1 MAIDN
6 VTFVKALASATS
18 QEFKDRIG
26 SVTAGNIKKVGDIVS
41 AYPTVKN
48 EFVNVLTNQVSK
60 QLFFNKVWENPYKM
74 FNRGQLPYG
83 KSIESIFVDIVKGK
97 DRTRQTTGAKLSDD
111 LLTRQT
117 PNVKVEYYTENFQH
131 QYPTTITDEEL
142 KGAFR
147 NQNGLSEMT
156 ARILQAPLTGAEYD
170 QFLMV
175 KHALANL
182 KCAEVK
188 IDKTAYTTLTAK
200 EKANVITTSVKAYVK
215 KLKFLSNNYNAQGV
229 MTVSKP
235 DDLYLFVPA
244 DISAFLD
251 VEQLAN
257 AFNIS
262 KVEIPTRVLD
272 IDNFQKVNAGV
283 DASTKPYVEDTDA
296 LFYLID
302 KDAIQLYETL
312 NESESFRN
320 PQAKYTNIW
329 FDRWGII
336 ASCHFANAIKF
347 SLATA

>member
-26 SVTAGNIKKVGDIVS
+26 TVTAGNIKKIGETVS
-41 AYPTVKN
+41 DYPSVKN

-74 FNRGQLPYG
+74 FNRGQLTYG

-97 DRTRQTTGAKLSDD
+97 DRSRQTNGSNLASD
-111 LLTRQT
+111 LLSRQT
-117 PNVKVEYYTENFQH
+117 PNVKVEYHTENFQH
-131 QYPTTITDEEL
+131 QYPTTISDEEL

-156 ARILQAPLTGAEYD
+156 ARILQAPLTGAEFD
-170 QFLMV
+170 QFLMI

-188 IDKTAYTTLTAK
+188 IGKSAYNALTNQQ
-200 EKANVITTSVKAYVK
+200 KANAITTAVKAYVK

-229 MTVSKP
+229 MTFSRP
-235 DDLYLFVPA
+235 SDLYLFVPA

-251 VEQLAN
+251 VEQLAS

-262 KVEIPTRVLD
+262 KVELPTRVLD
-272 IDNFQKVNAGV
+272 IDNFQKPNPTTSE
-283 DASTKPYVEDTDA
+283 ASTKPYVEDTDA

-347 SLATA
+347 YLA

>member
-6 VTFVKALASATS
+6 VTFVKALSSATS

-26 SVTAGNIKKVGDIVS
+26 STTQANIKKVGETITT
-41 AYPTVKN
+41 YPTLKN

-83 KSIESIFVDIVKGK
+83 KSIESIFIDIVKGK
-97 DRTRQTTGAKLSDD
+97 DRTRQTNVNNLASD
-111 LLTRQT
+111 LLTRQV
-117 PNVKVEYYTENFQH
+117 PNLKVEYYSENFQQ
-131 QYPTTITDEEL
+131 QYPTTISDEEL

-147 NQNGLSEMT
+147 TANGLSELT
-156 ARILQAPLTGAEYD
+156 ARILQAPLTGAEFD
-170 QFLMV
+170 QFLMI

-182 KCAEVK
+182 KTAQVK
-188 IDKTAYTTLTAK
+188 IGKTAYTGLTAK
-200 EKANVITTSVKAYVK
+200 EKANLITTTVKAYVK

-229 MTVSKP
+229 MTFSRP
-235 DDLYLFVPA
+235 TDLYLFVPA

-251 VEQLAN
+251 VEQLAT

-262 KVEIPTRVLD
+262 KVELPTRVLD
-272 IDNFQKVNAGV
+272 IDNLQKVNTGN
-283 DASTKPYVEDTDA
+283 DASTNPYVEDTDA

-347 SLATA
+347 YLA

>member
-6 VTFVKALASATS
+6 VTFVKALSSATS

-26 SVTAGNIKKVGDIVS
+26 SVTQANIKAIGTAITD
-41 AYPTVKN
+41 YPTVKN
-48 EFVNVLTNQVSK
+48 EFVQVLTNQVSK

-97 DRTRQTTGAKLSDD
+97 DRTRQTTATNLASD
-111 LLTRQT
+111 LLTRET
-117 PNVKVEYYTENFQH
+117 PNVKVEYYTENFQQ
-131 QYPTTITDEEL
+131 QYPTTISDEEL

-147 NQNGLSEMT
+147 NPNGLSEMT
-156 ARILQAPLTGAEYD
+156 ARILQAPLTGAEFD
-170 QFLMV
+170 QFLMI

-182 KCAEVK
+182 KTASVN

-215 KLKFLSNNYNAQGV
+215 KLKFLSNDYNAQGV
-229 MTVSKP
+229 MTFSRP
-235 DDLYLFVPA
+235 DDLYLIVPA

-262 KVEIPTRVLD
+262 KVELPTRVLD
-272 IDNFQKVNAGV
+272 IDNFQKINTGSNATTV
-283 DASTKPYVEDTDA
+283 PYVEDTDA

-347 SLATA
+347 SLA

>member
-6 VTFVKALASATS
+6 VTFVKALTTATS

-26 SVTAGNIKKVGDIVS
+26 ATTQANIKKIGETITT
-41 AYPTVKN
+41 YPTLKN

-83 KSIESIFVDIVKGK
+83 KSIESIFIDIVKGK
-97 DRTRQTTGAKLSDD
+97 DRTRQTNANNLASD
-111 LLTRQT
+111 LLIRQV
-117 PNVKVEYYTENFQH
+117 PNLKVEYYSENFQQ
-131 QYPTTITDEEL
+131 QYPTTISDEEL

-156 ARILQAPLTGAEYD
+156 ARILQAPLTGAEFD
-170 QFLMV
+170 QFLMI

-182 KCAEVK
+182 KTAQVK
-188 IDKTAYTTLTAK
+188 IGKTAYNGLTAK
-200 EKANVITTSVKAYVK
+200 EKANLITTTVKAYVK

-229 MTVSKP
+229 MTFSRP
-235 DDLYLFVPA
+235 TDLYLFVPA

-251 VEQLAN
+251 VEQLAT

-262 KVEIPTRVLD
+262 KVELPTRVLD
-272 IDNFQKVNAGV
+272 IDNFQKVNTGN
-283 DASTKPYVEDTDA
+283 DASSNPYVEDTDA

-347 SLATA
+347 YLA

>member
-6 VTFVKALASATS
+6 VTFVKALTTATS

-26 SVTAGNIKKVGDIVS
+26 ATTQANIKKIGETITT
-41 AYPTVKN
+41 YPTLKN

-83 KSIESIFVDIVKGK
+83 KSIESIFIDIVKGK
-97 DRTRQTTGAKLSDD
+97 DRTRQTNATNLASD
-111 LLTRQT
+111 LLSRQT

-131 QYPTTITDEEL
+131 QYPTTLSDEEL

-156 ARILQAPLTGAEYD
+156 ARILQAPLTGAEFD
-170 QFLMV
+170 QFLMI

-182 KCAEVK
+182 KTAQVK
-188 IDKTAYTTLTAK
+188 IGKTAYNGLTAK
-200 EKANVITTSVKAYVK
+200 EKANLITTTVKAYVK

-229 MTVSKP
+229 MTFSRP
-235 DDLYLFVPA
+235 TDLYLFVPA

-251 VEQLAN
+251 VEQLAT

-262 KVEIPTRVLD
+262 KVELPTRVLD
-272 IDNFQKVNAGV
+272 IDNFQKVNTGN
-283 DASTKPYVEDTDA
+283 DASSNPYVEDTDA

-347 SLATA
+347 YLA

>member
-1 MAIDN
+1 MSIDN
-6 VTFVKALASATS
+6 VTFVKALANASS

-26 SVTAGNIKKVGDIVS
+26 IVTQGNIKKIGETIS
-41 AYPTVKN
+41 AYPTTKN

-97 DRTRQTTGAKLSDD
+97 DRTRQTNATNLASD
-111 LLTRQT
+111 LLTRQN
-117 PNVKVEYYTENFQH
+117 PNVKVEYHTENFQQ
-131 QYPTTITDEEL
+131 QYPTTISDEEL

-147 NQNGLSEMT
+147 NANGLSEMT
-156 ARILQAPLTGAEYD
+156 ARILQAPLTGAEFD
-170 QFLMV
+170 QFLMI

-182 KCAEVK
+182 KTAEVK
-188 IDKTAYTTLTAK
+188 IGKTGYQALTN
-200 EKANVITTSVKAYVK
+200 EQKANVITTSVKAYVK
-215 KLKFLSNNYNAQGV
+215 KLKFLSNDYNAQGV
-229 MTVSKP
+229 MTFSRP
-235 DDLYLFVPA
+235 EDLYLFVPA

-262 KVEIPTRVLD
+262 KVELPTRVLD
-272 IDNFQKVNAGV
+272 IDNFQKVNTGD
-283 DASTKPYVEDTDA
+283 DASSVPYVEDTDA

-320 PQAKYTNIW
+320 PQAKYTNIF

-347 SLATA
+347 YLA

>member
-6 VTFVKALASATS
+6 VTFVKALSSATS

-26 SVTAGNIKKVGDIVS
+26 SVTAGNIKKIGETV
-41 AYPTVKN
+41 ATYPTVKN

-97 DRTRQTTGAKLSDD
+97 DRSRQTNVTNLASD
-111 LLTRQT
+111 LLSRQT
-117 PNVKVEYYTENFQH
+117 ANVNVEYYTENFQH
-131 QYPTTITDEEL
+131 QYPTTISDEEL

-147 NQNGLSEMT
+147 NANGLSEMT
-156 ARILQAPLTGAEYD
+156 ARILQAPLTGAEFD
-170 QFLMV
+170 QFLMI

-188 IDKTAYTTLTAK
+188 VGKSAYTAMTAK
-200 EKANVITTSVKAYVK
+200 EKANVITTAVKAYVK

-229 MTVSKP
+229 MTFSRP
-235 DDLYLFVPA
+235 SDLYLFVPA

-262 KVEIPTRVLD
+262 KVELPARVLD
-272 IDNFQKVNAGV
+272 IDNFQKVNSGSNAN
-283 DASTKPYVEDTDA
+283 TEPYVEDTDA

-347 SLATA
+347 YLA

>member
-6 VTFVKALASATS
+6 VTFVKALTTATS

-26 SVTAGNIKKVGDIVS
+26 ATTQANIKKIGETITT
-41 AYPTVKN
+41 YPTLKN
-48 EFVNVLTNQVSK
+48 EFINVLTNQVSK

-83 KSIESIFVDIVKGK
+83 KSIESIFIDIVKGK
-97 DRTRQTTGAKLSDD
+97 DRTRQTNTNNLASD
-111 LLTRQT
+111 LLSRQT
-117 PNVKVEYYTENFQH
+117 PNVKVEYYTENFQQ
-131 QYPTTITDEEL
+131 QYPTTLSDEEL

-147 NQNGLSEMT
+147 TQNGLSEMT
-156 ARILQAPLTGAEYD
+156 ARILQAPLTGAEFD
-170 QFLMV
+170 QFLMI

-182 KCAEVK
+182 KTAQVK
-188 IDKTAYTTLTAK
+188 IGKTAYNGLTAK
-200 EKANVITTSVKAYVK
+200 EKANLITTTVQAYAK

-229 MTVSKP
+229 MTFSRP
-235 DDLYLFVPA
+235 TDLYLFVPA

-251 VEQLAN
+251 VEQLAT

-262 KVEIPTRVLD
+262 KVELPTRVLD
-272 IDNFQKVNAGV
+272 IDNFQKVNTGN
-283 DASTKPYVEDTDA
+283 DASSNPYVEDTDA

-347 SLATA
+347 YLA

>member
-6 VTFVKALASATS
+6 VTFVKALTTATS

-26 SVTAGNIKKVGDIVS
+26 ATTQANIKKIGETITT
-41 AYPTVKN
+41 YPTLKN
-48 EFVNVLTNQVSK
+48 EFINVLTNQVSK

-83 KSIESIFVDIVKGK
+83 KSIESIFIDIVKGK
-97 DRTRQTTGAKLSDD
+97 DRTRQTNATNLASD
-111 LLTRQT
+111 LLSRQT

-131 QYPTTITDEEL
+131 QYPTTLSDEEL

-156 ARILQAPLTGAEYD
+156 ARILQAPLTGAEFD
-170 QFLMV
+170 QFLMI

-182 KCAEVK
+182 KTAQVK
-188 IDKTAYTTLTAK
+188 IGKSAYNGLTAK
-200 EKANVITTSVKAYVK
+200 EKANLITTTVKAYVK

-229 MTVSKP
+229 MTFSRP
-235 DDLYLFVPA
+235 TDLYLFVPA

-251 VEQLAN
+251 VEQLAT

-262 KVEIPTRVLD
+262 KVELPTRVLD
-272 IDNFQKVNAGV
+272 IDNFQKVNTGN
-283 DASTKPYVEDTDA
+283 DASSNPYVEDTDA

-347 SLATA
+347 YLA

>member
-6 VTFVKALASATS
+6 VTFVKALSSAAS

-26 SVTAGNIKKVGDIVS
+26 SVTAGNIKKIGETVS
-41 AYPTVKN
+41 TYPTVKN

-97 DRTRQTTGAKLSDD
+97 DRSRQTAATNLASD
-111 LLTRQT
+111 LLSRQE
-117 PNVKVEYYTENFQH
+117 PNVKVEYHTENFQQ
-131 QYPTTITDEEL
+131 QYPTTISDEEL

-147 NQNGLSEMT
+147 NANGLSEMT
-156 ARILQAPLTGAEYD
+156 ARILQAPLTGAEFD
-170 QFLMV
+170 QFLMI

-188 IDKTAYTTLTAK
+188 VGKTAYNAMTAK
-200 EKANVITTSVKAYVK
+200 EKANVITTAVKAYVK

-229 MTVSKP
+229 MTFSRP
-235 DDLYLFVPA
+235 SDLYLFVPA

-251 VEQLAN
+251 VEQLAS

-262 KVEIPTRVLD
+262 KVELPTRVLD
-272 IDNFQKVNAGV
+272 IDDFQKVNTGS
-283 DASTKPYVEDTDA
+283 DASSNPYVEDIDA

-347 SLATA
+347 YLA

>member
-6 VTFVKALASATS
+6 VTFVKALTTATS

-26 SVTAGNIKKVGDIVS
+26 ATTQANIKKIGETITT
-41 AYPTVKN
+41 YPTLKN

-83 KSIESIFVDIVKGK
+83 KSIESIFIDIVKGK
-97 DRTRQTTGAKLSDD
+97 DRTRQTNTNNLASD
-111 LLTRQT
+111 LLTRQV
-117 PNVKVEYYTENFQH
+117 PNVKVEYYTENFQQ
-131 QYPTTITDEEL
+131 QYPTTLSDEEL

-147 NQNGLSEMT
+147 TQNGLSEMT
-156 ARILQAPLTGAEYD
+156 ARILQAPLTGAEFD
-170 QFLMV
+170 QFLMI

-182 KCAEVK
+182 KTAQVK
-188 IDKTAYTTLTAK
+188 IGKTAYNGLTAK
-200 EKANVITTSVKAYVK
+200 EKANLITTTVKAYVK

-229 MTVSKP
+229 MTFSRP
-235 DDLYLFVPA
+235 TDLYLFVPA

-251 VEQLAN
+251 VEQLAT

-262 KVEIPTRVLD
+262 KVELPTRVLD
-272 IDNFQKVNAGV
+272 IDNFQKVNTGN
-283 DASTKPYVEDTDA
+283 DAASNPYVEDTDA

-347 SLATA
+347 YLA

>member
-6 VTFVKALASATS
+6 VTFVKALSSAAS

-26 SVTAGNIKKVGDIVS
+26 ATTQSNIKKIGETITT
-41 AYPTVKN
+41 YPTLKN

-83 KSIESIFVDIVKGK
+83 KSIESIFIDIVKGK
-97 DRTRQTTGAKLSDD
+97 DRTRQTNATNLASD
-111 LLTRQT
+111 LLSRQV
-117 PNVKVEYYTENFQH
+117 PNLKVEYYTENFQH
-131 QYPTTITDEEL
+131 QYPTTISDEEL

-147 NQNGLSEMT
+147 SANGLSELT
-156 ARILQAPLTGAEYD
+156 ARILQAPLTGAEFD
-170 QFLMV
+170 QFLMI

-182 KCAEVK
+182 KTAQVK
-188 IDKTAYTTLTAK
+188 IGKTAYNGLTVK
-200 EKANVITTSVKAYVK
+200 EKANLITTTVKSYVK

-229 MTVSKP
+229 MTFSRP
-235 DDLYLFVPA
+235 TDLYLFVPA

-262 KVEIPTRVLD
+262 KVELPTRVLD
-272 IDNFQKVNAGV
+272 IDDFQKVNTGN
-283 DASTKPYVEDTDA
+283 DASSNPYVEDTDA

-347 SLATA
+347 YLA

>member
-6 VTFVKALASATS
+6 VTFVKALSSAAS

-26 SVTAGNIKKVGDIVS
+26 SVTQANIKAIGETVAD
-41 AYPTVKN
+41 YPTVKN
-48 EFVNVLTNQVSK
+48 EFVQVLTNQVSK

-97 DRTRQTTGAKLSDD
+97 DRTRQTNATDLASD
-111 LLTRQT
+111 LLTRQI
-117 PNVKVEYYTENFQH
+117 PNVKVEYYTENFQQ
-131 QYPTTITDEEL
+131 QYPTTISDEEL

-147 NQNGLSEMT
+147 NANGLSEMT
-156 ARILQAPLTGAEYD
+156 ARILQAPLTGAEFD
-170 QFLMV
+170 QFLMI

-182 KCAEVK
+182 KTADVK
-188 IDKTAYTTLTAK
+188 IEKTGYNALTTK
-200 EKANVITTSVKAYVK
+200 QEKANLITTTVKAYVK
-215 KLKFLSNNYNAQGV
+215 KLKFLSNEYNAQGV
-229 MTVSKP
+229 MTFSRP

-262 KVEIPTRVLD
+262 KVDLPTRVLD
-272 IDNFQKVNAGV
+272 IDNFQKVSDDG
-283 DASTKPYVEDTDA
+283 YEEDTDA

-320 PQAKYTNIW
+320 PQAKYTNIF

-347 SLATA
+347 YLA

>member
-6 VTFVKALASATS
+6 VTFVKALSSAVS

-26 SVTAGNIKKVGDIVS
+26 SVTAGNIKKIGETITT
-41 AYPTVKN
+41 YPTLKN

-83 KSIESIFVDIVKGK
+83 KSIESIFIDIVKGK
-97 DRTRQTTGAKLSDD
+97 DRTRQTNVNNLASD
-111 LLTRQT
+111 LLSRQA
-117 PNVKVEYYTENFQH
+117 PNVKVEYYSENFQQ
-131 QYPTTITDEEL
+131 QYPTTLSDEEL

-156 ARILQAPLTGAEYD
+156 ARILQAPLTGAEFD
-170 QFLMV
+170 QFLMI

-182 KCAEVK
+182 KTAQVK
-188 IDKTAYTTLTAK
+188 IGKTAYNGLTAK
-200 EKANVITTSVKAYVK
+200 EKANLITTTVKAYVK

-229 MTVSKP
+229 MTFSRP
-235 DDLYLFVPA
+235 TDLYLFVPA

-251 VEQLAN
+251 VEQLAT

-262 KVEIPTRVLD
+262 KVELPTRVLD
-272 IDNFQKVNAGV
+272 IDNFQKVNTGN
-283 DASTKPYVEDTDA
+283 DASSNPYVEDTDA

-329 FDRWGII
+329 YDRWGII

-347 SLATA
+347 YLA

>member
-6 VTFVKALASATS
+6 VTFVKALSSAAS

-26 SVTAGNIKKVGDIVS
+26 ATTQTNIKKIGETI
-41 AYPTVKN
+41 ATYPTLKN

-83 KSIESIFVDIVKGK
+83 KSIESIFIDIVKGK
-97 DRTRQTTGAKLSDD
+97 DRTRQTNVNNLASD
-111 LLTRQT
+111 LLTRQV
-117 PNVKVEYYTENFQH
+117 PNVKVEYYSENFQH
-131 QYPTTITDEEL
+131 QYPTTISDEEL

-147 NQNGLSEMT
+147 TANGLSEMT
-156 ARILQAPLTGAEYD
+156 ARILQAPLTGAEFD
-170 QFLMV
+170 QFLMI

-182 KCAEVK
+182 KTAQVK
-188 IDKTAYTTLTAK
+188 IGKTAYTGLTAK
-200 EKANVITTSVKAYVK
+200 EKANLITTTVKAYVK

-229 MTVSKP
+229 MTFSRP
-235 DDLYLFVPA
+235 TDLYLFVPA

-262 KVEIPTRVLD
+262 KVELPTRVLD
-272 IDNFQKVNAGV
+272 IDNFQKVNTGN
-283 DASTKPYVEDTDA
+283 DAASNPYVEDTDA

-347 SLATA
+347 YLA

>member
-6 VTFVKALASATS
+6 VTFVKALSSAAS

-26 SVTAGNIKKVGDIVS
+26 SVTQANIKAIGTAITD
-41 AYPTVKN
+41 YPTTKN

-97 DRTRQTTGAKLSDD
+97 DRTRKTTATDLSSD
-111 LLTRQT
+111 LLSRQT
-117 PNVKVEYYTENFQH
+117 PNVKVEYYTENFQQ
-131 QYPTTITDEEL
+131 QYPTTISDEEL

-147 NQNGLSEMT
+147 TANGLSEMT
-156 ARILQAPLTGAEYD
+156 ARILQAPLTGAEFD
-170 QFLMV
+170 QFLMI

-182 KCAEVK
+182 KTASVN
-188 IDKTAYTTLTAK
+188 IDKTAYTALTAK
-200 EKANVITTSVKAYVK
+200 EKANVITTAVKAYVK
-215 KLKFLSNNYNAQGV
+215 KLKFLSNEYNAQGV
-229 MTVSKP
+229 MTFSRP
-235 DDLYLFVPA
+235 GDLYLIVPA

-262 KVEIPTRVLD
+262 KVELPTRVLD
-272 IDNFQKVNAGV
+272 IDNFQKLNPTSSEAT
-283 DASTKPYVEDTDA
+283 TKPYIEDTDA

-347 SLATA
+347 SLA

>member
-6 VTFVKALASATS
+6 VTFVKALTTATS

-26 SVTAGNIKKVGDIVS
+26 ATTQANIKKIGETITT
-41 AYPTVKN
+41 YPTLKN
-48 EFVNVLTNQVSK
+48 EFINVLTNQVSK

-83 KSIESIFVDIVKGK
+83 KSIESIFIDIVKGK
-97 DRTRQTTGAKLSDD
+97 DRTRQTNVNNLASD

-117 PNVKVEYYTENFQH
+117 PNVNVEYYSENFQQ
-131 QYPTTITDEEL
+131 QYPTTISDEEL

-147 NQNGLSEMT
+147 TANGLSEMT
-156 ARILQAPLTGAEYD
+156 ARILQAPLTGAEFD
-170 QFLMV
+170 QFLMI

-182 KCAEVK
+182 KTAQVK
-188 IDKTAYTTLTAK
+188 IGKTAYTGLTAK
-200 EKANVITTSVKAYVK
+200 EKANVITTTVKAYVK

-229 MTVSKP
+229 MTFSRP
-235 DDLYLFVPA
+235 TDLYLFVPA

-251 VEQLAN
+251 VEQLAS

-262 KVEIPTRVLD
+262 KVELPTRVLD
-272 IDNFQKVNAGV
+272 IDNFQKVNTGG
-283 DASTKPYVEDTDA
+283 DASSNPYVEDTDA

-347 SLATA
+347 YLA

>member
-6 VTFVKALASATS
+6 VTFVKALTTATS

-26 SVTAGNIKKVGDIVS
+26 ATTQANIKKIGETITT
-41 AYPTVKN
+41 YPTLKN

-83 KSIESIFVDIVKGK
+83 KSIESIFIDIVKGK
-97 DRTRQTTGAKLSDD
+97 DRTRQTNANNLASD
-111 LLTRQT
+111 LLSRQT

-131 QYPTTITDEEL
+131 QYPTTLSDEEL

-156 ARILQAPLTGAEYD
+156 ARILQAPLTGAEFD
-170 QFLMV
+170 QFLMI

-182 KCAEVK
+182 KTAQVK
-188 IDKTAYTTLTAK
+188 IGKSAYNGLTAK
-200 EKANVITTSVKAYVK
+200 EKANLITTTVKAYVK

-229 MTVSKP
+229 MTFSRP
-235 DDLYLFVPA
+235 TDLYLFVPA

-251 VEQLAN
+251 VEQLAT

-262 KVEIPTRVLD
+262 KVELPTRVLD
-272 IDNFQKVNAGV
+272 IDNFQKVNTGN
-283 DASTKPYVEDTDA
+283 DASTNPYVEDTDA

-347 SLATA
+347 YLA

>member
-6 VTFVKALASATS
+6 VTFVKALTTATS

-26 SVTAGNIKKVGDIVS
+26 ATTQANIKKIGETITT
-41 AYPTVKN
+41 YPTLKN

-97 DRTRQTTGAKLSDD
+97 DRTRQTNATNLASD
-111 LLTRQT
+111 LLSRQT

-131 QYPTTITDEEL
+131 QYPTTLSDEEL

-156 ARILQAPLTGAEYD
+156 ARILQAPLTGAEFD
-170 QFLMV
+170 QFLMI

-182 KCAEVK
+182 KTAQVK
-188 IDKTAYTTLTAK
+188 IGKTAYNGLTAK
-200 EKANVITTSVKAYVK
+200 EKANLITTTVKAYVK

-229 MTVSKP
+229 MTFSRP
-235 DDLYLFVPA
+235 TDLYLFVPA

-251 VEQLAN
+251 VEQLAT

-262 KVEIPTRVLD
+262 KVELPTRVLD
-272 IDNFQKVNAGV
+272 IDNFQKVNTGN
-283 DASTKPYVEDTDA
+283 DASSNPYVEDTDA

-347 SLATA
+347 YLA

>member
-6 VTFVKALASATS
+6 VTFVKALTSATS

-26 SVTAGNIKKVGDIVS
+26 STTQANIKKVGETIT
-41 AYPTVKN
+41 AYPTLKN
-48 EFVNVLTNQVSK
+48 EFINVLTNQVSK

-97 DRTRQTTGAKLSDD
+97 DRSRQTNATNLASD
-111 LLTRQT
+111 LLSRQT
-117 PNVKVEYYTENFQH
+117 PNVKVEYHTENFQH
-131 QYPTTITDEEL
+131 QYPTTISDEEL

-147 NQNGLSEMT
+147 NANGLSEMT
-156 ARILQAPLTGAEYD
+156 ARILQAPITGAEFD
-170 QFLMV
+170 QFLMI

-188 IDKTAYTTLTAK
+188 VGKTAYQGLTPK
-200 EKANVITTSVKAYVK
+200 EKANLITTTVKAYVK

-229 MTVSKP
+229 MTFSRP
-235 DDLYLFVPA
+235 SDLYLFVPA

-251 VEQLAN
+251 VEQLAS

-262 KVEIPTRVLD
+262 KVELPTRVLD
-272 IDNFQKVNAGV
+272 IDDFQKVNTGN
-283 DASTKPYVEDTDA
+283 DASSKPYVEDTDA

-347 SLATA
+347 YLA